1 VSRITLLTR
10 TLFNNWRDFMS
21 FSTSKDYI
29 NQFNENTQKIFA
41 PWINL
46 NKAIVK
52 NAEQMAEFS
61 LSTLR
66 TYTEMGLDNMRQLA
80 EIDSTEA
87 ARNFSSKQPDV
98 LSHLSQQILA
108 DAQRLTELGSQ
119 MQDEVMNVMSDV
131 YGQTNEQM
139 QSAMQQAADQA
150 SKTAQEFTANM
161 NKMAEQTSQAASGFK
176 ATEAENSAAST
187 ASTNTSKPNSSSKA
201 TVNKA

>member
-1 VSRITLLTR
+1 
-10 TLFNNWRDFMS
+10 MS
-21 FSTSKDYI
+21 FSTSNDYI

-41 PWINL
+41 PWSNL
-46 NKAIVK
+46 NKAIAK

-176 ATEAENSAAST
+176 ATEAENSATNSAAST
-187 ASTNTSKPNSSSKA
+187 ASANTSKPNSSSKA

>member
-1 VSRITLLTR
+1 
-10 TLFNNWRDFMS
+10 MS

-176 ATEAENSAAST
+176 ATEAENSATSSAAST
-187 ASTNTSKPNSSSKA
+187 ASANTSKPNSSSKA
-201 TVNKA
+201 TVNSQ

>member
-1 VSRITLLTR
+1 
-10 TLFNNWRDFMS
+10 MS

-119 MQDEVMNVMSDV
+119 MQDEVMNVLSDV

-176 ATEAENSAAST
+176 ATEAENSATNSAAST
-187 ASTNTSKPNSSSKA
+187 ASANTSKPNSSSKA

>member
-1 VSRITLLTR
+1 
-10 TLFNNWRDFMS
+10 MS
-21 FSTSKDYI
+21 FSNSKDYI

-176 ATEAENSAAST
+176 ATEAENSATNSAAST
-187 ASTNTSKPNSSSKA
+187 ASANTSKPNSSSKA

>member
-1 VSRITLLTR
+1 
-10 TLFNNWRDFMS
+10 MS

-87 ARNFSSKQPDV
+87 ARNFSSKQPEV

-108 DAQRLTELGSQ
+108 DAQRLTELGSK

-176 ATEAENSAAST
+176 ATEAENSATNSAAST
-187 ASTNTSKPNSSSKA
+187 ASANTSKPNSSSKA

>member
-1 VSRITLLTR
+1 
-10 TLFNNWRDFMS
+10 MS

-61 LSTLR
+61 LTTLR

-87 ARNFSSKQPDV
+87 ARNFSSKQPEV

-108 DAQRLTELGSQ
+108 DAQRLTELGSK

-161 NKMAEQTSQAASGFK
+161 NKMAEQTTQAASGFK
-176 ATEAENSAAST
+176 ATEAENSTTNSAAST
-187 ASTNTSKPNSSSKA
+187 ASANTSKPNSSSKA
-201 TVNKA
+201 TVNKP

>member
-1 VSRITLLTR
+1 
-10 TLFNNWRDFMS
+10 MS
-21 FSTSKDYI
+21 FSTSNDYI

-41 PWINL
+41 PWSNL
-46 NKAIVK
+46 NKAIAK

-119 MQDEVMNVMSDV
+119 MQDEVMQVMSEV
-131 YGQTNEQM
+131 SGQTNEQM
-139 QSAMQQAADQA
+139 QSAMQKTADQA

-161 NKMAEQTSQAASGFK
+161 NKMAEQTNQAASGFK
-176 ATEAENSAAST
+176 TTEAKGPTSPSSA
-187 ASTNTSKPNSSSKA
+187 NTTSANTDKPNSTSKNTASKA
-201 TVNKA
+201 

>member
-1 VSRITLLTR
+1 
-10 TLFNNWRDFMS
+10 MS

-176 ATEAENSAAST
+176 ATEAENSATNSAAST
-187 ASTNTSKPNSSSKA
+187 ASANTSKPNSSSKA

>member
-1 VSRITLLTR
+1 
-10 TLFNNWRDFMS
+10 MS

-161 NKMAEQTSQAASGFK
+161 NKMAEQTSQAALGFK
-176 ATEAENSAAST
+176 ATEAENSATNSAAST
-187 ASTNTSKPNSSSKA
+187 ASANTSKPNSSSKA

>member
-1 VSRITLLTR
+1 
-10 TLFNNWRDFMS
+10 MS
-21 FSTSKDYI
+21 FSTSNDYI

-119 MQDEVMNVMSDV
+119 MQDEVMKVMSDV

-176 ATEAENSAAST
+176 ATEAENSATNSAAST
-187 ASTNTSKPNSSSKA
+187 ASANTSKPNSSSKA

>member
-1 VSRITLLTR
+1 
-10 TLFNNWRDFMS
+10 MS

-46 NKAIVK
+46 NKAIVR

-176 ATEAENSAAST
+176 ATEAENSATNSATST
-187 ASTNTSKPNSSSKA
+187 ASANTSKPNSSSKA

>member
-1 VSRITLLTR
+1 
-10 TLFNNWRDFMS
+10 MS

-139 QSAMQQAADQA
+139 QSAIQQAADQA

-187 ASTNTSKPNSSSKA
+187 ASANTSKPNSSSKA